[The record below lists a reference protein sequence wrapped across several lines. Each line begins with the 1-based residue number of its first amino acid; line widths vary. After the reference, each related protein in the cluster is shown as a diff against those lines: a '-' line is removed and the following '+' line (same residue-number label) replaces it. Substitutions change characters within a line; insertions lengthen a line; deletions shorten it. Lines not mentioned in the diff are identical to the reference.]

1 MRDAFFGTRAL
12 ARARIGAVALALALA
27 ALAGGAQAQTNSMAE
42 PTWRVALEA
51 DEESFDLNSPVRGL
65 HTTRFGQDRLL
76 VIERP
81 DLLPFPSNLVQTV
94 GYLVMTAGAPVT
106 YGQFGRFDGEDFSG
120 DVQPIAQGADG
131 GFVAFIGGGNG
142 GVVGHAAGNWT
153 WGYRFAALH
162 GGEMTSGRW
171 VLASERSL
179 LSLDASTRRPAW
191 KVNIHEF
198 LSGPTRWRIER
209 LAVTG
214 TNGVYAHLVAE
225 ASVGGDWPQQLLAI
239 DGATGALR
247 WSRPLTRNPSTLL
260 CLSLADGPVRVYRP
274 LRFSDG
280 DRLEVQVLDPSTGAV
295 LASSSLPI
303 AEDAPCS
310 ATGTGLRDYVTMPN
324 GSQSETLA
332 LDTNGAIVVD
342 WRVDAGGDLLPG
354 PFADTIIV
362 ATPRPGSNQVVVDR
376 RRRADGGLV
385 WSRTIDGLR
394 VDGQFL
400 MRHQDRIRVVGWAND
415 ALRVVDLDLETGE
428 PLPTAQPRF
437 RGFARV
443 PTGVLASGESV
454 YTLEGQTA
462 GGVRGIR
469 MRRRAAADGGVLAS
483 NWVDPEVP
491 ASARWTP
498 SLHEVSSRIVARVLV
513 TGTPTGSCAA
523 NTTLLVAFDPIS
535 LAEVWRRR
543 ILTATDA
550 QSHFAVLGDGRMAF
564 ASRVVDPVT
573 CSAAPSLQLL
583 SPVDGGTLLDV
594 PVAATALYATP
605 NRAVVFGPGDG
616 GVPRF
621 AAYSTAPTPDWVQPS
636 APAWVQP
643 FDPGVVADG
652 FVYAEGPSSTLA
664 RLRRL
669 RGADGQLAWGT
680 ELGTAT
686 DPIASLLGA
695 TVEPGDALVIG
706 AARQR
711 ATGRVPLALVLDA
724 TTGQPRYEFRPPGGP
739 PLPLWW
745 TLRPIRSDRSD
756 EFWFVSDRSEFSRA
770 LVPRITDAH
779 LSLRR
784 LRSTGWVWSGDYVLH
799 RQQGEIQ
806 PPRSGLTPLGR
817 TADGGF
823 VASHGVLLGRRAAA
837 REVLRLSPPSELAT
851 NLRIRPLA
859 EALPLRGLGPTRE
872 VRVEIENAGPVAAAD
887 ARVRMMRALVGAAI
901 LTLRS
906 CAPIAGAASC
916 DPDGIGSE
924 EGVRVSLGAGRSSRS
939 RSRPSRRIGAARAA
953 RSRKPW

>member
-1 MRDAFFGTRAL
+1 
-12 ARARIGAVALALALA
+12 
-27 ALAGGAQAQTNSMAE
+27 
-42 PTWRVALEA
+42 
-51 DEESFDLNSPVRGL
+51 
-65 HTTRFGQDRLL
+65 
-76 VIERP
+76 
-81 DLLPFPSNLVQTV
+81 
-94 GYLVMTAGAPVT
+94 
-106 YGQFGRFDGEDFSG
+106 
-120 DVQPIAQGADG
+120 
-131 GFVAFIGGGNG
+131 
-142 GVVGHAAGNWT
+142 
-153 WGYRFAALH
+153 
-162 GGEMTSGRW
+162 
-171 VLASERSL
+171 
-179 LSLDASTRRPAW
+179 
-191 KVNIHEF
+191 
-198 LSGPTRWRIER
+198 
-209 LAVTG
+209 
-214 TNGVYAHLVAE
+214 
-225 ASVGGDWPQQLLAI
+225 
-239 DGATGALR
+239 
-247 WSRPLTRNPSTLL
+247 
-260 CLSLADGPVRVYRP
+260 
-274 LRFSDG
+274 
-280 DRLEVQVLDPSTGAV
+280 
-295 LASSSLPI
+295 
-303 AEDAPCS
+303 
-310 ATGTGLRDYVTMPN
+310 
-324 GSQSETLA
+324 
-332 LDTNGAIVVD
+332 
-342 WRVDAGGDLLPG
+342 
-354 PFADTIIV
+354 
-362 ATPRPGSNQVVVDR
+362 
-376 RRRADGGLV
+376 
-385 WSRTIDGLR
+385 
-394 VDGQFL
+394 
-400 MRHQDRIRVVGWAND
+400 
-415 ALRVVDLDLETGE
+415 
-428 PLPTAQPRF
+428 
-437 RGFARV
+437 
-443 PTGVLASGESV
+443 
-454 YTLEGQTA
+454 
-462 GGVRGIR
+462 
-469 MRRRAAADGGVLAS
+469 
-483 NWVDPEVP
+483 
-491 ASARWTP
+491 
-498 SLHEVSSRIVARVLV
+498 
-513 TGTPTGSCAA
+513 
-523 NTTLLVAFDPIS
+523 LLVAFDPIS

-724 TTGQPRYEFRPPGGP
+724 TTGQPRYEFRPTGGP

-924 EGVRVSLGAGRSSRS
+924 EGVRVSLGAGAVLALTFEAFAPDWGGTGGSISEALVAVDTPYPLAESDLSDNQLLIRLDLASFADGFE
-939 RSRPSRRIGAARAA
+939 P
-953 RSRKPW
+953 